1 MIRSNKR
8 EALHSRQSF
17 RLLNSEIGNDHNT
30 ETAKKLGDFCFR
42 LLNSEIGNDLNMENQ
57 VFNVMISVFV
67 SLTRR

>member
-42 LLNSEIGNDLNMENQ
+42 LLNSEIGNDPQWRAL
-57 VFNVMISVFV
+57 
-67 SLTRR
+67 